1 MAKKFFDI
9 PVTVGVQ
16 GGVRQFCFTIQ
27 MRLLQHIIEIDRS
40 GNTMQRSQRPV
51 NLSRTFKISD
61 YVTSSI
67 KNSKPYILPTI
78 SGNLDGEAEFT
89 PFEGQTDVGILR
101 LYRGVN
107 IKFFDG
113 QHRASTIN
121 NLIGQLSRFRDTI
134 SILLTDN
141 IDLQTRQQFFSDIN
155 YNAVKPSAAQN
166 KAYDK
171 RDNKNALAAFV
182 AENSYSLQHS
192 LDYEKNV
199 VTGSNT
205 HLFSFKTL
213 YDCLVKMYNLTD
225 KSVITDQMKTDAATI
240 MQAWAQK
247 MFWGVLSSYGIQ
259 GYRQRYIGTHAVLV
273 IAIGLATRYLL
284 EKRSVDEIVELLN
297 EAEFHHERS
306 FIHEDWERR
315 CVDPDTWKM
324 KCDTRAV
331 KLTASKLLQMLEVIL
346 PEELKQLEIETFGT
360 DPESFLTSE
369 EPKAYSFKE
378 DEADELR
385 AEPPAD
391 KDEWKQLLKETFS
404 EELRQ
409 LQMSDYYI
417 EITLAKN
424 LADIESELT
433 FKITR
438 AEFIN
443 KLKELV
449 QAHSISELNFLW
461 NVRET
466 RQRLKNG
473 LIA

>member
-9 PVTVGVQ
+9 PVTVGIQ
-16 GGVRQFCFTIQ
+16 GGVHQFCFTIQ

-51 NLSRTFKISD
+51 NLTRTFKISD

-67 KNSKPYILPTI
+67 KNAKPYILPTI
-78 SGNLDGEAEFT
+78 SGNLDGVAEFT
-89 PFEGQTDVGILR
+89 P
-101 LYRGVN
+101 
-107 IKFFDG
+107 FDG
-113 QHRASTIN
+113 QHRATTIN
-121 NLIGQLSRFRDTI
+121 ILVDQLPRFRDTI
-134 SILLTDN
+134 SVLLTDN

-259 GYRQRYIGTHAVLV
+259 GYRQRYIGTHAVVV

-306 FIHEDWERR
+306 FVHEDWERR

-331 KLTASKLLQMLEVIL
+331 KLMASKLLQMLEVIL

-360 DPESFLTSE
+360 DPGSFQTSE

-391 KDEWKQLLKETFS
+391 KDEWAQLL
-404 EELRQ
+404 
-409 LQMSDYYI
+409 
-417 EITLAKN
+417 
-424 LADIESELT
+424 
-433 FKITR
+433 
-438 AEFIN
+438 
-443 KLKELV
+443 
-449 QAHSISELNFLW
+449 
-461 NVRET
+461 
-466 RQRLKNG
+466 
-473 LIA
+473 